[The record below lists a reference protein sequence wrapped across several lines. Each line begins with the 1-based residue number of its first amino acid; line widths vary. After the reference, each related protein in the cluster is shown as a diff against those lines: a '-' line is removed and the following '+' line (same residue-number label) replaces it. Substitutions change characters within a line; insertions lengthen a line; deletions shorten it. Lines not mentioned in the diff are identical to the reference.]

1 LVRHSKTC
9 IQIEN
14 LAMKRQLPRWK
25 NVKPL
30 LGWSLPKLP
39 LQDKKLKKV
48 VNMAEM
54 RSLAKKRVPK
64 AVFDYVDGGA
74 NDELAYA
81 RSQEIYSKVEFKARV
96 LRDVS
101 KIDLNAEILDA
112 KTSLPIIF
120 APTGYTRMMHYKGE
134 VMVAKVCQENNLI
147 YNLSTMGTTSSK
159 EIGEQVSGVRR
170 WFQLYLWRDR
180 DQSLKFIEEA
190 KEAGFEGLMLTVDT
204 AVGGIK
210 WRDMR
215 NGLTV
220 PPKIGL
226 KTFFDMALKPKWWF
240 NLLTTAP
247 LEFATFRNF
256 NKPLSEIA
264 AKVFDPAVTFE
275 DVKWLRSVWQGKLI
289 IKGIQTVEDA
299 SELAKI
305 GIDAIVLSN
314 HGGRQLDRSVVPLEL
329 LPSVRAAIGAK
340 GSGPQIYIDGAVM
353 SGADVIAAIAL
364 GADAVLIGRAY
375 LYGAMAA
382 GEGGV
387 KKVVELFRFEMETA
401 MKLMGAKN
409 LGELSPDFVNIRA

>member
-1 LVRHSKTC
+1 
-9 IQIEN
+9 
-14 LAMKRQLPRWK
+14 MKRQFPRWK
-25 NVKPL
+25 NIKPL
-30 LGWSLPKLP
+30 LGWSLPKHP
-39 LQDKKLKKV
+39 FADRKLKKV
-48 VNMAEM
+48 VNLAEM
-54 RSLAKKRVPK
+54 RLLSKKRVPK

-81 RSQEIYSKVEFKARV
+81 RSQEVYSRVEFKAKV

-101 KIDLNAEILDA
+101 KIDLTANIVGQKSA
-112 KTSLPIIF
+112 LPIIF
-120 APTGYTRMMHYKGE
+120 APTGYTRMMHYQGE
-134 VMVAKVCQENNLI
+134 VMVAKVCEENNLV

-159 EIGEQVSGVRR
+159 EIGDQVPNVRR

-180 DQSLKFIEEA
+180 NQSLNFIEEA
-190 KEAGFEGLMLTVDT
+190 QIAGFEGLMLTVDT

-275 DVKWLRSVWQGKLI
+275 DVKWLRSVWKGKLI
-289 IKGIQTVEDA
+289 IKGIQTVSDA
-299 SELAKI
+299 VELKNI
-305 GIDAIVLSN
+305 GVDAIVLSN

-329 LPSVRAAIGAK
+329 LPQVRSAIGAK
-340 GSGPQIYIDGAVM
+340 GNGPQIFIDGAIM
-353 SGADVIAAIAL
+353 SGADVLAAIAL

-382 GEGGV
+382 GKKGV
-387 KKVVELFRFEMETA
+387 EKVVEMLRFEMETA
-401 MKLMGAKN
+401 MKLLGAKD
-409 LGELSPDFVNIRA
+409 LSELNPDFVNIRN

>member
-1 LVRHSKTC
+1 
-9 IQIEN
+9 
-14 LAMKRQLPRWK
+14 MKRQLPRWK
-25 NVKPL
+25 NIKLL
-30 LGWSLPKLP
+30 LGWSMPKFPLP
-39 LQDKKLKKV
+39 DRKLKNV
-48 VNMAEM
+48 VNLAEM
-54 RSLAKKRVPK
+54 RNLAKKRVPK

-81 RSQEIYSKVEFKARV
+81 RSQEIYSRVEFKARV

-101 KIDLNAEILDA
+101 KIDLTCDVIGQRSA
-112 KTSLPIIF
+112 LPIIF
-120 APTGYTRMMHYKGE
+120 APTGYTRMMHYQGE
-134 VMVAKVCQENNLI
+134 LMVAKICQENNLI
-147 YNLSTMGTTSSK
+147 YNLSTMGTTSSE
-159 EIGEQVSGVRR
+159 EIGNHVPGVRR

-220 PPKIGL
+220 PPKIGF

-264 AKVFDPAVTFE
+264 ATVFDPAVTFE

-289 IKGIQTVEDA
+289 IKGIQTVADA
-299 SELAKI
+299 AELKKI
-305 GIDAIVLSN
+305 GVDAIVLSN

-329 LPSVRAAIGAK
+329 LPQVRTEIGIK
-340 GSGPQIYIDGAVM
+340 GSGPQIYIDGAIM
-353 SGADVIAAIAL
+353 SGADVLAAVAL

-382 GEGGV
+382 GQSGV
-387 KKVVELFRFEMETA
+387 EKVVEMFRFEMETA

-409 LGELSPDFVNIRA
+409 LSELTPDFVNIRS

>member
-1 LVRHSKTC
+1 
-9 IQIEN
+9 
-14 LAMKRQLPRWK
+14 MKRQLPRWK
-25 NVKPL
+25 NIKPL
-30 LGWSLPKLP
+30 LGWGLPKSP
-39 LQDKKLKKV
+39 FQDRKLNSV
-48 VNMAEM
+48 INLAEL
-54 RSLAKKRVPK
+54 RLLAKRRVPK

-81 RSQEIYSKVEFKARV
+81 RSQEIYSRVEFKARV

-101 KIDLNAEILDA
+101 VIDLKTKILGKESA
-112 KTSLPIIF
+112 LPIIF
-120 APTGYTRMMHYKGE
+120 APTGYTRMMHYQGE
-134 VMVAKVCQENNLI
+134 VMVAKVCDENNLI

-159 EIGEQVSGVRR
+159 EVGEQVPKVRR

-180 DQSLKFIEEA
+180 EQSLKFIEEA
-190 KEAGFEGLMLTVDT
+190 KAAGFEGLMLTVDT

-210 WRDMR
+210 WRDIR

-226 KTFFDMALKPKWWF
+226 KTFVDMALKPKWWF

-289 IKGIQTVEDA
+289 IKGIQTVSDA
-299 SELAKI
+299 QELAKI
-305 GIDAIVLSN
+305 GVDAIVLSN

-329 LPSVRAAIGAK
+329 LPAVRTALGPK
-340 GSGPQIYIDGAVM
+340 GSGVEIYIDGAVM
-353 SGADVIAAIAL
+353 SGADCLAAVAL

-382 GEGGV
+382 GKNGV
-387 KKVVELFRFEMETA
+387 EKVVEILRFEMETA
-401 MKLMGAKN
+401 LKLMGAKN
-409 LGELSPDFVNIRA
+409 LSELSPDFINIRS

>member
-1 LVRHSKTC
+1 
-9 IQIEN
+9 
-14 LAMKRQLPRWK
+14 MKRQLPRWK
-25 NVKPL
+25 SIKPL
-30 LGWSLPKLP
+30 LGWGLPKSP
-39 LQDKKLKKV
+39 FQDRKLNSV
-48 VNMAEM
+48 VNLAEL
-54 RSLAKKRVPK
+54 RSLAKRRVPK

-81 RSQEIYSKVEFKARV
+81 RSQEIYSRVEFKARV

-101 KIDLNAEILDA
+101 VINLKTKILDKESA
-112 KTSLPIIF
+112 LPIIF
-120 APTGYTRMMHYKGE
+120 APTGYTRMMHYQGE
-134 VMVAKVCQENNLI
+134 VMVAKVCDENNLI

-159 EIGEQVSGVRR
+159 EIGEQVPNVRR

-190 KEAGFEGLMLTVDT
+190 KAAGFEGLMLTVDT

-210 WRDMR
+210 WRDIR

-289 IKGIQTVEDA
+289 IKGIQTVSDA
-299 SELAKI
+299 QELAKI
-305 GIDAIVLSN
+305 GVDAIVLSN

-329 LPSVRAAIGAK
+329 LPAVRTAIGPK
-340 GSGPQIYIDGAVM
+340 GNSPEIYIDGAIM
-353 SGADVIAAIAL
+353 SGADCLAAVAL

-382 GEGGV
+382 GKNGV
-387 KKVVELFRFEMETA
+387 EKVVEILRFEMETA
-401 MKLMGAKN
+401 LKLMGAKN
-409 LGELSPDFVNIRA
+409 LSELSPDFINIRS

>member
-1 LVRHSKTC
+1 
-9 IQIEN
+9 
-14 LAMKRQLPRWK
+14 MKRQLPRWK
-25 NVKPL
+25 NIKPL
-30 LGWSLPKLP
+30 LGWSFPKFKNNDRRLNSAINISD
-39 LQDKKLKKV
+39 LRV
-48 VNMAEM
+48 
-54 RSLAKKRVPK
+54 LAKSRVPK

-74 NDELAYA
+74 NDEIAYA
-81 RSQEIYSKVEFKARV
+81 RSQEIYSRIEFKARV

-101 KIDLNAEILDA
+101 KIDLSAEILGN
-112 KTSLPIIF
+112 TSALPIIF

-134 VMVAKVCQENNLI
+134 VMVAKICQENNLI

-159 EIGEQVSGVRR
+159 EIGAQVPDVRR

-180 DQSLKFIEEA
+180 EQSLKFIEEA
-190 KEAGFEGLMLTVDT
+190 KLAGFEGLMLTVDT

-220 PPKIGL
+220 PPKIGFR
-226 KTFFDMALKPKWWF
+226 TFFDMALKPRWWF

-289 IKGIQTVEDA
+289 IKGIQTVADA
-299 SELAKI
+299 TELAKI
-305 GIDAIVLSN
+305 GVDAIVLSN

-329 LPSVRAAIGAK
+329 LPSVRAAIGVK
-340 GSGPQIYIDGAVM
+340 GRTPQIYIDGAIM
-353 SGADVIAAIAL
+353 SGADVLAAIAL

-382 GEGGV
+382 GEAGV
-387 KKVVELFRFEMETA
+387 RKVVELFRFEMETA
-401 MKLMGAKN
+401 MKLMGVKN
-409 LGELSPDFVNIRA
+409 LSELTSDFINIRS

>member
-1 LVRHSKTC
+1 
-9 IQIEN
+9 
-14 LAMKRQLPRWK
+14 MKRQLPRWK
-25 NVKPL
+25 SIKPL
-30 LGWSLPKLP
+30 LGWGLPKSP
-39 LQDKKLKKV
+39 FRDRKLNSV
-48 VNMAEM
+48 VNLAEL
-54 RSLAKKRVPK
+54 RSLAKRRVPK

-81 RSQEIYSKVEFKARV
+81 RSQEIYSRVEFKARV

-101 KIDLNAEILDA
+101 VIDLKTKILDKESA
-112 KTSLPIIF
+112 LPIIF
-120 APTGYTRMMHYKGE
+120 APTGYSRMMHYQGE
-134 VMVAKVCQENNLI
+134 VMVAKVCDENNLI

-159 EIGEQVSGVRR
+159 EIGEQVPNVRR

-190 KEAGFEGLMLTVDT
+190 KAAGFEGLMLTVDT

-289 IKGIQTVEDA
+289 IKGIQTVSDA
-299 SELAKI
+299 QELAKI
-305 GIDAIVLSN
+305 GVDAIVLSN

-329 LPSVRAAIGAK
+329 LPAVRTAIGPK
-340 GSGPQIYIDGAVM
+340 GSSPEIYIDGAIM
-353 SGADVIAAIAL
+353 SGADCLAAVAL

-382 GEGGV
+382 GKNGV
-387 KKVVELFRFEMETA
+387 EKVVEILRFEMETA
-401 MKLMGAKN
+401 LKLMGAKN
-409 LGELSPDFVNIRA
+409 LSELSPDFINIRS

>member
-1 LVRHSKTC
+1 
-9 IQIEN
+9 
-14 LAMKRQLPRWK
+14 MKRQLPRWK
-25 NVKPL
+25 NIKLL
-30 LGWSLPKLP
+30 LGWSLPKFP
-39 LQDKKLKKV
+39 LQDRKLKNV
-48 VNMAEM
+48 VNLAEM
-54 RSLAKKRVPK
+54 RNLAKKRVPK

-81 RSQEIYSKVEFKARV
+81 RSQEIYSRVEFKARV

-101 KIDLNAEILDA
+101 KIDLTCDVIGQKSA
-112 KTSLPIIF
+112 LPIIF
-120 APTGYTRMMHYKGE
+120 APTGYTRMMHYQGE
-134 VMVAKVCQENNLI
+134 VMVAKICEENNLI
-147 YNLSTMGTTSSK
+147 YNLSTMGTTSSE
-159 EIGEQVSGVRR
+159 EIGNQVPGVRR

-220 PPKIGL
+220 PPKIGF

-264 AKVFDPAVTFE
+264 ATVFDPAVTFE

-289 IKGIQTVEDA
+289 IKGIQTIADA
-299 SELAKI
+299 NELKKI
-305 GIDAIVLSN
+305 GVDAIVLSN

-329 LPSVRAAIGAK
+329 LPKVRSEFGAK
-340 GSGPQIYIDGAVM
+340 GSGPQIYIDGAIM
-353 SGADVIAAIAL
+353 SGADVLAAVAL

-382 GEGGV
+382 GQSGV
-387 KKVVELFRFEMETA
+387 EKVVEMFRFEMETA

-409 LGELSPDFVNIRA
+409 LTELTPDFVNIRS

>member
-1 LVRHSKTC
+1 
-9 IQIEN
+9 
-14 LAMKRQLPRWK
+14 MKRQLPRWK
-25 NVKPL
+25 SIKPL
-30 LGWSLPKLP
+30 LGWGLPKSP
-39 LQDKKLKKV
+39 FRDRKLNSV
-48 VNMAEM
+48 VNLAEL
-54 RSLAKKRVPK
+54 RSLANRRVPK

-81 RSQEIYSKVEFKARV
+81 RSQEIYSRVEFKARV

-101 KIDLNAEILDA
+101 VIDLKTKILDKESA
-112 KTSLPIIF
+112 LPIIF
-120 APTGYTRMMHYKGE
+120 APTGYTRMMHYQGE
-134 VMVAKVCQENNLI
+134 VMVAKVCNENNLI

-159 EIGEQVSGVRR
+159 EIGEQVPNVRR

-190 KEAGFEGLMLTVDT
+190 KAAGFEGLMLTVDT

-210 WRDMR
+210 WRDIR

-289 IKGIQTVEDA
+289 IKGIQRVSDA
-299 SELAKI
+299 QELAKI
-305 GIDAIVLSN
+305 GVDAIVLSN

-329 LPSVRAAIGAK
+329 LPAVRTAIGPK
-340 GSGPQIYIDGAVM
+340 GSSPEIYIDGAIM
-353 SGADVIAAIAL
+353 SGADCLAAVAL

-382 GEGGV
+382 GKNGV
-387 KKVVELFRFEMETA
+387 EKVVEILKFEMETA
-401 MKLMGAKN
+401 LKLMGAKN
-409 LGELSPDFVNIRA
+409 LSELSPDFINIRS

>member
-1 LVRHSKTC
+1 
-9 IQIEN
+9 
-14 LAMKRQLPRWK
+14 MKRQLPRWK
-25 NVKPL
+25 NIKPL
-30 LGWSLPKLP
+30 LGWGLPKSP
-39 LQDKKLKKV
+39 FQDRKLNSV
-48 VNMAEM
+48 VNLAEL
-54 RSLAKKRVPK
+54 RLLAKRRVPK

-81 RSQEIYSKVEFKARV
+81 RSQEIYSRVEFKARV

-101 KIDLNAEILDA
+101 VIDLKTKILDKESA
-112 KTSLPIIF
+112 LPIIF
-120 APTGYTRMMHYKGE
+120 APTGYTRMMHYQGE
-134 VMVAKVCQENNLI
+134 VMVAKVCDENNLI

-159 EIGEQVSGVRR
+159 EVGEQVPKVRR

-180 DQSLKFIEEA
+180 EQSLKFIEEA
-190 KEAGFEGLMLTVDT
+190 KAAGFEGLMLTVYT

-210 WRDMR
+210 WRDIR

-226 KTFFDMALKPKWWF
+226 KTFIDMALKPKWWF

-289 IKGIQTVEDA
+289 IKGIQTVSDA
-299 SELAKI
+299 QELAKI
-305 GIDAIVLSN
+305 GVDAIVLSN

-329 LPSVRAAIGAK
+329 LPAVRTALGPK
-340 GSGPQIYIDGAVM
+340 GSGVEIYIDGAVM
-353 SGADVIAAIAL
+353 SGADCLAAVAL

-382 GEGGV
+382 GKNGV
-387 KKVVELFRFEMETA
+387 EKVVEILRFEMETA
-401 MKLMGAKN
+401 LKLMGAKN
-409 LGELSPDFVNIRA
+409 LSELSPDFINIRS

>member
-1 LVRHSKTC
+1 
-9 IQIEN
+9 
-14 LAMKRQLPRWK
+14 MKRQFPRWK
-25 NVKPL
+25 NIKPL
-30 LGWSLPKLP
+30 LGWSLPKDP
-39 LQDKKLKKV
+39 FADRKLKKV
-48 VNMAEM
+48 VNLAEM
-54 RSLAKKRVPK
+54 RLLSKKRVPK

-74 NDELAYA
+74 NDELAFI
-81 RSQEIYSKVEFKARV
+81 RSQEIYSRVEFRARV

-101 KIDLNAEILDA
+101 TIDLTANIVGQKSA
-112 KTSLPIIF
+112 LPIIF
-120 APTGYTRMMHYKGE
+120 APTGYTRMMHYQGE
-134 VMVAKVCQENNLI
+134 VMVAKICEENNLV

-159 EIGEQVSGVRR
+159 EIGDQVPNVRR

-180 DQSLKFIEEA
+180 SQSLKFIEEA
-190 KEAGFEGLMLTVDT
+190 EAAGFEGLMLTVDT

-226 KTFFDMALKPKWWF
+226 KTFFDMAIKPKWWA

-275 DVKWLRSVWQGKLI
+275 DVKWLRSVWKGKLI
-289 IKGIQTVEDA
+289 IKGIQTVSDA
-299 SELAKI
+299 VELTKI
-305 GIDAIVLSN
+305 GVDAIVLSN

-329 LPSVRAAIGAK
+329 LPQVRSAIGPK
-340 GSGPQIYIDGAVM
+340 GNGPQIFIDGAIM
-353 SGADVIAAIAL
+353 SGADVLAAIAL

-382 GEGGV
+382 GKKGV
-387 KKVVELFRFEMETA
+387 EKVVEMLRFEMETA
-401 MKLMGAKN
+401 MKLLGAKN
-409 LGELSPDFVNIRA
+409 LSELNPDFVNIRN

>member
-1 LVRHSKTC
+1 
-9 IQIEN
+9 
-14 LAMKRQLPRWK
+14 MKRQLPRWK
-25 NVKPL
+25 SIKPL
-30 LGWSLPKLP
+30 LGWGLPKSP
-39 LQDKKLKKV
+39 FRDRKLNSV
-48 VNMAEM
+48 VNLAEL
-54 RSLAKKRVPK
+54 RSLAKRRVPK

-81 RSQEIYSKVEFKARV
+81 RSQEIYSRVEFKARV

-101 KIDLNAEILDA
+101 VIDLKTKILDKESA
-112 KTSLPIIF
+112 LPIIF
-120 APTGYTRMMHYKGE
+120 APTGYTRMMHYQGE
-134 VMVAKVCQENNLI
+134 VMVAKVCDENNLI

-159 EIGEQVSGVRR
+159 EIGEQVPNVRR

-190 KEAGFEGLMLTVDT
+190 KAAGFEGLMLTVDT

-210 WRDMR
+210 WRDIR

-289 IKGIQTVEDA
+289 IKGIQTVSDA
-299 SELAKI
+299 QELAKI
-305 GIDAIVLSN
+305 GVDAIVLSN

-329 LPSVRAAIGAK
+329 LPAVRTAIGPK
-340 GSGPQIYIDGAVM
+340 GSSPEIYIDGAIM
-353 SGADVIAAIAL
+353 SGADCLAAVAL

-382 GEGGV
+382 GKNGV
-387 KKVVELFRFEMETA
+387 EKVVEILRYEMETA
-401 MKLMGAKN
+401 LKLMGAKN
-409 LGELSPDFVNIRA
+409 LSELSPDFINIRS

>member
-1 LVRHSKTC
+1 
-9 IQIEN
+9 
-14 LAMKRQLPRWK
+14 MKRQLPRWK
-25 NVKPL
+25 NIKPL
-30 LGWSLPKLP
+30 LGWSMPKFPLP
-39 LQDKKLKKV
+39 DRKLKNV
-48 VNMAEM
+48 VNLAEM
-54 RSLAKKRVPK
+54 RNLAKKRVPK

-81 RSQEIYSKVEFKARV
+81 RSQEIYSRVEFKARV

-101 KIDLNAEILDA
+101 KIDLTCDVIGQRSA
-112 KTSLPIIF
+112 LPIIF
-120 APTGYTRMMHYKGE
+120 APTGYTRMMHYQGE
-134 VMVAKVCQENNLI
+134 LMVAKICQENNLI
-147 YNLSTMGTTSSK
+147 YNLSTMGTTSSE
-159 EIGEQVSGVRR
+159 EIGNQVPGVRR

-190 KEAGFEGLMLTVDT
+190 KKAGFEGLMLTVDT

-220 PPKIGL
+220 PPKIGF

-264 AKVFDPAVTFE
+264 ATVFDPAVTFE

-289 IKGIQTVEDA
+289 IKGIQTVADA
-299 SELAKI
+299 AELKKI
-305 GIDAIVLSN
+305 GVDAIVLSN

-329 LPSVRAAIGAK
+329 LPQVRTEIGIK
-340 GSGPQIYIDGAVM
+340 GSGPQIYVDGAIM
-353 SGADVIAAIAL
+353 SGADVLAAVAL

-382 GEGGV
+382 GQSGV
-387 KKVVELFRFEMETA
+387 EKVVEMFRFEMETA

-409 LGELSPDFVNIRA
+409 LSELTPDFVNIRS

>member
-1 LVRHSKTC
+1 
-9 IQIEN
+9 
-14 LAMKRQLPRWK
+14 MKRQLPRWK
-25 NVKPL
+25 NIKPL
-30 LGWSLPKLP
+30 LGWGLPKSP
-39 LQDKKLKKV
+39 FQDRKLNSV
-48 VNMAEM
+48 VNLAEL
-54 RSLAKKRVPK
+54 RLLAKRRVPK

-74 NDELAYA
+74 NDELAYT
-81 RSQEIYSKVEFKARV
+81 RSQEIYSRVEFKARV

-101 KIDLNAEILDA
+101 VIDLKTKILGKESA
-112 KTSLPIIF
+112 LPIIF
-120 APTGYTRMMHYKGE
+120 APTGYTRMMHYQGE
-134 VMVAKVCQENNLI
+134 VMVAKVCDENNLI

-159 EIGEQVSGVRR
+159 EVGEQVPKVRR

-180 DQSLKFIEEA
+180 EQSLKFIEEA
-190 KEAGFEGLMLTVDT
+190 KAAGFEGLMLTVDT

-210 WRDMR
+210 WRDIR

-226 KTFFDMALKPKWWF
+226 KTFVDMALKPKWWF

-289 IKGIQTVEDA
+289 IKGVQTVSDA
-299 SELAKI
+299 QELAKI
-305 GIDAIVLSN
+305 GVDAIVLSN

-329 LPSVRAAIGAK
+329 LPAVRTALGPK
-340 GSGPQIYIDGAVM
+340 GSGVEIYIDGAVM
-353 SGADVIAAIAL
+353 SGADCLAAVAL

-382 GEGGV
+382 GKNGV
-387 KKVVELFRFEMETA
+387 EKVVEILRFEMETA
-401 MKLMGAKN
+401 LKLMGAKN
-409 LGELSPDFVNIRA
+409 LSELSPDFINIRS

>member
-1 LVRHSKTC
+1 L
-9 IQIEN
+9 
-14 LAMKRQLPRWK
+14 KRQFPRWK
-25 NVKPL
+25 NIKPL
-30 LGWSLPKLP
+30 LGWSLPKDP
-39 LQDKKLKKV
+39 LADRKLKKV
-48 VNMAEM
+48 VNLAEM
-54 RSLAKKRVPK
+54 RLLSKKRVPK

-74 NDELAYA
+74 NDELAFI
-81 RSQEIYSKVEFKARV
+81 RSQEVYSRVEFRARV

-101 KIDLNAEILDA
+101 KIELTTNIVGQ
-112 KTSLPIIF
+112 KSSLPIIF
-120 APTGYTRMMHYKGE
+120 APTGYTRMMHYQGE
-134 VMVAKVCQENNLI
+134 IMVAKVCEENDLV

-159 EIGEQVSGVRR
+159 EIGDQVPNVRR

-180 DQSLKFIEEA
+180 SQSLKFIEEA
-190 KEAGFEGLMLTVDT
+190 QAAGFEGLMLTVDT

-226 KTFFDMALKPKWWF
+226 KTFFDMALKPKWWA

-275 DVKWLRSVWQGKLI
+275 DVKWLRSVWKGKLI
-289 IKGIQTVEDA
+289 IKGIQTVSDA
-299 SELAKI
+299 VELTKI
-305 GIDAIVLSN
+305 GVDAIVLSN

-329 LPSVRAAIGAK
+329 LPQVRSAIGPK
-340 GSGPQIYIDGAVM
+340 GNGPQIFIDGAIM
-353 SGADVIAAIAL
+353 SGADVLAAIAL

-382 GEGGV
+382 GKKGV
-387 KKVVELFRFEMETA
+387 EKVVEMLRFEMETA
-401 MKLMGAKN
+401 MKLLGAKD
-409 LGELSPDFVNIRA
+409 LSELNPDFVNIRN

>member
-1 LVRHSKTC
+1 
-9 IQIEN
+9 
-14 LAMKRQLPRWK
+14 MKRQLPRWK
-25 NVKPL
+25 NIKPL
-30 LGWSLPKLP
+30 LGWGLPKSP
-39 LQDKKLKKV
+39 FQDRKLNSV
-48 VNMAEM
+48 VNLAEL
-54 RSLAKKRVPK
+54 RLLAKRRVPK

-81 RSQEIYSKVEFKARV
+81 RSQEIYSRVEFKARV

-101 KIDLNAEILDA
+101 VIDLKTKILDKESA
-112 KTSLPIIF
+112 LPIIF
-120 APTGYTRMMHYKGE
+120 APTGYTRMMHYQGE
-134 VMVAKVCQENNLI
+134 VMVAKVCDENNLI

-159 EIGEQVSGVRR
+159 EVGEQVPKVRR

-180 DQSLKFIEEA
+180 EQSLKFIEEA
-190 KEAGFEGLMLTVDT
+190 KAAGFEGLMLTVDT

-210 WRDMR
+210 WRDIR

-226 KTFFDMALKPKWWF
+226 KTFIDMALKPKWWF

-289 IKGIQTVEDA
+289 IKGIQTVSDA
-299 SELAKI
+299 QELAKI
-305 GIDAIVLSN
+305 GVDAIVLSN

-329 LPSVRAAIGAK
+329 LPAVRTALGPK
-340 GSGPQIYIDGAVM
+340 GSGVEIYIDGAVM
-353 SGADVIAAIAL
+353 SGADCLAAVAL

-382 GEGGV
+382 GKNGV
-387 KKVVELFRFEMETA
+387 EKVVEILRFEMETA
-401 MKLMGAKN
+401 LKLMGAKN
-409 LGELSPDFVNIRA
+409 LSELSPDFINIRS

>member
-1 LVRHSKTC
+1 
-9 IQIEN
+9 
-14 LAMKRQLPRWK
+14 MKRQLPRWK
-25 NVKPL
+25 NIKPL
-30 LGWSLPKLP
+30 LGWGLPKSP
-39 LQDKKLKKV
+39 FQDRKLNSV
-48 VNMAEM
+48 VNLAEL
-54 RSLAKKRVPK
+54 RLLAKRRVPK

-81 RSQEIYSKVEFKARV
+81 RSQEIYSRVEFKARV

-101 KIDLNAEILDA
+101 VIDLKTKILGKESA
-112 KTSLPIIF
+112 LPIIF
-120 APTGYTRMMHYKGE
+120 APTGYTRMMHYQGE
-134 VMVAKVCQENNLI
+134 VMVAKVCDENNLI

-159 EIGEQVSGVRR
+159 EVGEQVPKVRR

-180 DQSLKFIEEA
+180 EQSLKFIEEA
-190 KEAGFEGLMLTVDT
+190 KAAGFEGLMLTVDT

-210 WRDMR
+210 WRDIR

-226 KTFFDMALKPKWWF
+226 KTFVDMALKPKWWF

-289 IKGIQTVEDA
+289 IKGIQTVSDA
-299 SELAKI
+299 QELAKI
-305 GIDAIVLSN
+305 GVDAIVLSN

-329 LPSVRAAIGAK
+329 LPAVRTALGPK
-340 GSGPQIYIDGAVM
+340 GSGVEIYIDGAVM
-353 SGADVIAAIAL
+353 SGADCLAAVAL

-382 GEGGV
+382 GKNGV
-387 KKVVELFRFEMETA
+387 EKVVEILRFEMETA
-401 MKLMGAKN
+401 LKLMGAKN
-409 LGELSPDFVNIRA
+409 LSELSPDFINIRS